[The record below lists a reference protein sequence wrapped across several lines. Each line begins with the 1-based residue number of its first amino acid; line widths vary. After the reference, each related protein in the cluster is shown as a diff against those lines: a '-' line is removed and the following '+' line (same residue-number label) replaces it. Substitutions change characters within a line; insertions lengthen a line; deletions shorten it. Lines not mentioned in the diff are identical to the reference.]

1 MTRTSYNDVAAAAFQ
16 ASRELPPD
24 ALGQWRAAIGR
35 YLAPRPGMRVL
46 DAGAGTG
53 PVVDTLD
60 LLVLRAGQEG
70 CAPDPPG
77 GR

>member
-24 ALGQWRAAIGR
+24 ALGQWR
-35 YLAPRPGMRVL
+35 
-46 DAGAGTG
+46 
-53 PVVDTLD
+53 
-60 LLVLRAGQEG
+60 EG